1 MMDTGC
7 RGNRITDFS
16 KRPSGKKHFL
26 MNTRIAAAMTQ
37 NTEYVPKKDTDDV
50 NEDEDVN
57 ANCPPSEDDDKPAKK
72 GKKRK
77 HPSCQSNEEEEP
89 KLKKK
94 SLPVKEGER
103 KLTKKRDHHVKHQ
116 RPVCHKKNANLRH
129 HLQMHTRRGQITP
142 DQAGTFLSV
151 AINNSRCH
159 GL

>member
-1 MMDTGC
+1 MDTGC
-7 RGNRITDFS
+7 RSNRITNFS
-16 KRPSGKKHFL
+16 KRPSGKKRFV
-26 MNTRIAAAMTQ
+26 MNTRIAVAMTQ
-37 NTEYVPKKDTDDV
+37 NTEYIPKKDTDDV
-50 NEDEDVN
+50 NEDKDVDT
-57 ANCPPSEDDDKPAKK
+57 NCSPTEDDDKAAKK

-77 HPSCQSNEEEEP
+77 HPPCQSNEEEP

-94 SLPVKEGER
+94 PPPVKEGER

-116 RPVCHKKNANLRH
+116 RLVCHRKNTNLRH

-142 DQAGTFLSV
+142 DQVGTFLSV